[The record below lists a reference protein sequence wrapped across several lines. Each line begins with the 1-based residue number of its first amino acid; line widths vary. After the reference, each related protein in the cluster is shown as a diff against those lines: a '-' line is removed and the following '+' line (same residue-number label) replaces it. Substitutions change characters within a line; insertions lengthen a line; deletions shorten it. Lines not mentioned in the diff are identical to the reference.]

1 MNTTSKKLEGK
12 VAIITGAARGQ
23 GADEARRF
31 VAEGARVVLT
41 DLLPSGADLAAEL
54 GSAAI
59 FIQHDVANEAQWR
72 SVVDTALEKF
82 GRIDILVNNA
92 GVFTPAM
99 LEDTTAESFDRHYR
113 VTQYGPFLGMKAVL
127 EPMKAAG
134 GGSIVNISSVAG
146 MRGFPGM
153 IAYAGSKWAL
163 RGMTKCVAREVAPFK
178 IRVNS
183 IHPGLVDT
191 PMLNDHDPE
200 ALKQFE
206 AAVPLGRMAT
216 TADIVEIVVYLAGDL
231 SSNMTGAELVTDGG
245 LGL

>member
-1 MNTTSKKLEGK
+1 MNATSKKLEGK

-72 SVVDTALEKF
+72 GVVDTALEKF
-82 GRIDILVNNA
+82 GHIDILVNNA
-92 GVFTPAM
+92 GIFTPAM

-113 VTQYGPFLGMKAVL
+113 VNQYGPFLGMKAVL

-216 TADIVEIVVYLAGDL
+216 TADIVEIVVYLACDL

>member
-41 DLLPSGADLAAEL
+41 DLLPSGANVAAEL
-54 GSAAI
+54 GDAAI

-72 SVVDTALEKF
+72 NVVDTALAKF
-82 GRIDILVNNA
+82 GRVDILVNNA
-92 GVFTPAM
+92 GIFTPAM

-113 VTQYGPFLGMKAVL
+113 VNQYGPFLGMKAVL
-127 EPMKAAG
+127 EAIKAAG

-216 TADIVEIVVYLAGDL
+216 TADVVEIVVYLACDL

>member
-12 VAIITGAARGQ
+12 FAIITGAARGQ

-92 GVFTPAM
+92 GIFTPAM

-113 VTQYGPFLGMKAVL
+113 VNQYGPFLGMKAVL

>member
-1 MNTTSKKLEGK
+1 MNTTIKKLEGK

-92 GVFTPAM
+92 GIFTPAM

-113 VTQYGPFLGMKAVL
+113 VNQYGPFLGMKAVL
-127 EPMKAAG
+127 APMKAAG

>member
-92 GVFTPAM
+92 GIFTPAM

-113 VTQYGPFLGMKAVL
+113 VNQYGPFLGMKAVL
-127 EPMKAAG
+127 APMKAAG

>member
-1 MNTTSKKLEGK
+1 MNTTTKKLEGK

-92 GVFTPAM
+92 GIFTPAM

-113 VTQYGPFLGMKAVL
+113 VNQYGPFLGMKAVL

>member
-1 MNTTSKKLEGK
+1 MSTMTKRLEGK
-12 VAIITGAARGQ
+12 VAIVTGAARGQ

-31 VAEGARVVLT
+31 VAEGAKVVLT
-41 DLLPSGADLAAEL
+41 DLLPSGADVAAAL
-54 GSAAI
+54 GGAAH
-59 FIQHDVANEAQWR
+59 FVKHDVTSESDWRKVVEA
-72 SVVDTALEKF
+72 TLAKF

-92 GVFTPAM
+92 GIFTPAM

-113 VTQYGPFLGMKAVL
+113 VNQYGPFLGMKAVL
-127 EPMKAAG
+127 DAMKAAG

-163 RGMTKCVAREVAPFK
+163 RGMTKCVAREVAPFR

-216 TADIVEIVVYLAGDL
+216 TADVVEIVVFLASDL
-231 SSNMTGAELVTDGG
+231 SSNMTGAEIVTDGG

>member
-41 DLLPSGADLAAEL
+41 DLLPSGANVAAEL
-54 GSAAI
+54 GDAAI

-72 SVVDTALEKF
+72 NVVDTALAKF
-82 GRIDILVNNA
+82 GRVDILVNNA
-92 GVFTPAM
+92 GIFTPAM

-113 VTQYGPFLGMKAVL
+113 VNQYGPFLGMKAVL
-127 EPMKAAG
+127 EAMKAAG

-216 TADIVEIVVYLAGDL
+216 TADVVEIVVYLACDL

>member
-1 MNTTSKKLEGK
+1 MNVSSNKLEGK

-41 DLLPSGADLAAEL
+41 DLLPSGAAVAAEL

-92 GVFTPAM
+92 GIFTPAM

-113 VTQYGPFLGMKAVL
+113 VNQYGPFLGMKAVL
-127 EPMKAAG
+127 EAMKAAG
-134 GGSIVNISSVAG
+134 GGSIINISSVAG

-183 IHPGLVDT
+183 IHPGLVAT

-216 TADIVEIVVYLAGDL
+216 TADIVEIVVYLACDL

>member
-41 DLLPSGADLAAEL
+41 DLLPSGANVAAEL
-54 GSAAI
+54 GDAAI

-72 SVVDTALEKF
+72 NVVETALAKF
-82 GRIDILVNNA
+82 GRVDILVNNA
-92 GVFTPAM
+92 GIFTPAM

-113 VTQYGPFLGMKAVL
+113 VNQYGPFLGMKAVL
-127 EPMKAAG
+127 EAMKAAG

-163 RGMTKCVAREVAPFK
+163 RVMTKCVAREVAPFK

-216 TADIVEIVVYLAGDL
+216 TADVVEIVVYLACDL

>member
-1 MNTTSKKLEGK
+1 M
-12 VAIITGAARGQ
+12 
-23 GADEARRF
+23 
-31 VAEGARVVLT
+31 
-41 DLLPSGADLAAEL
+41 
-54 GSAAI
+54 
-59 FIQHDVANEAQWR
+59 
-72 SVVDTALEKF
+72 VDTALEKF

-92 GVFTPAM
+92 GIFTPAM

-113 VTQYGPFLGMKAVL
+113 VNQYGPFLGMKAVL
-127 EPMKAAG
+127 APMKAAG

>member
-1 MNTTSKKLEGK
+1 MNTSTKKLEGK
-12 VAIITGAARGQ
+12 VAIISGAARGQ

-31 VAEGARVVLT
+31 VAEGARVILT
-41 DLLPSGADLAAEL
+41 DLLPSGAEVAAKL
-54 GSAAI
+54 GSAAL
-59 FIQHDVANEAQWR
+59 FIRHDVAVEAEWR
-72 SVVDTALEKF
+72 KVVETAVGKF
-82 GRIDILVNNA
+82 GRIDVLVNNA
-92 GVFTPAM
+92 GIFTPAA
-99 LEDTTAESFDRHYR
+99 LEDTTVESFERHYR
-113 VTQYGPFLGMKAVL
+113 VNQLGPFLGMKSVA
-127 EPMKAAG
+127 EAMKAAG

-163 RGMTKCVAREVAPFK
+163 RGMTKCVARELAQFK

-183 IHPGLVDT
+183 IHPGLVNT

-216 TADIVEIVVYLAGDL
+216 TADVVEIVTFLASDL
-231 SSNMTGAELVTDGG
+231 SSNMTGAEIVTDGG